1 MPICLCCF
9 PLEFRVENLRKF
21 KSDGDDCPTLVCS
34 DLAARGLDLD
44 VDHVVMFDFPLNS
57 VSIISIN
64 LFSGLL
70 GQSIFFL
77 PSPFDILFPFYFR
90 LTTFIAQVELLVWV
104 QKVTNSYII

>member
-1 MPICLCCF
+1 MAAFEPTMPFKPVLLWCSVSCYANLF
-9 PLEFRVENLRKF
+9 VLLLEFRVENLRKF
-21 KSDGDDCPTLVCS
+21 KSDGDDCPTLVCT

-70 GQSIFFL
+70 GH
-77 PSPFDILFPFYFR
+77 
-90 LTTFIAQVELLVWV
+90 
-104 QKVTNSYII
+104 